1 MPYNIKLPQ
10 KFLLWWIIKAP
21 VKIFKMGAVIIAT
34 ANNLISFTTNIR
46 LLFVPMFGLT
56 DITGRFVSF
65 FTRIFMIFFG
75 MIFMIFSL
83 IAGFLAPLLWL
94 ATPYLI
100 FNNSNILF
108 VFIYFL
114 LLYVVFIIKNLNTP
128 DKRISEISENKDKIA
143 SFRPKTRYLLENSK
157 GQDLIKKLYN
167 EECVKHL
174 LIRAEL
180 SDESLFQ
187 KILNTTYPLQTDL
200 IDESFKKAQEN
211 GSRYVETEHVFISLM
226 ENLPN
231 IKTTLSVFSST
242 IEIIKESAFWIVE
255 NREKLSRVYLWQED
269 YITPLQGGIGK
280 GMLGRV
286 TPTLDKASVDITR
299 EVETGNVDDIIG
311 REEEI
316 QKIAEILDGDK
327 NDILIVGESG
337 VGKTSIIRGV
347 AYKIMTG
354 TEYKALKNKR
364 VVGLEIGS
372 LLSESKGHEN
382 LAEKLS
388 KIIKEV
394 ESSGDIILFIDE
406 MQNTVT
412 GMGEEGGNDSTI
424 LSILENHISKE
435 RVRVIGAT
443 SISNYRKYIEPN
455 EAVSRLFHV
464 IKIEETSKEDTI
476 EILKHSAKKME
487 RQHGILITYPALLSS
502 VELSEKFI
510 GHRVLPDKAIDLLER
525 TSTSIKHEDKILTSE
540 NIAEEISKMTDIP
553 VTTIDNDEADK
564 LLSIGDE
571 MKKKVIGQDH
581 AVEKIKIALQRSRTR
596 MRDEKKPIASFL
608 FVGMTGVGKTET
620 AKALAESYF
629 GDEKNMIRLDMSEYQ
644 QIDSLNR
651 IIGSPDGSSSG
662 TLTEK
667 IRNKPFTL
675 LLIDEIEKAH
685 PNIILAFL
693 QMLDEGRLTDTSGN
707 EADFTNSIII
717 ATSNVGTKSIQSIF
731 EAGLGYEEIQKSAM
745 LEVRNKFAPELL
757 NRFTAIIVFNPLT
770 KENLREI
777 TKLML
782 VRVKNVANEK
792 GIEIEFKPELI
803 DELIKRGY
811 SPEWGARPLARV
823 IEDTLE
829 SYIALKMLKKE
840 INPGD
845 RIMLGTE
852 VFVI

>member
-1 MPYNIKLPQ
+1 MVEKNKGSD
-10 KFLLWWIIKAP
+10 LL
-21 VKIFKMGAVIIAT
+21 
-34 ANNLISFTTNIR
+34 
-46 LLFVPMFGLT
+46 
-56 DITGRFVSF
+56 
-65 FTRIFMIFFG
+65 
-75 MIFMIFSL
+75 
-83 IAGFLAPLLWL
+83 
-94 ATPYLI
+94 
-100 FNNSNILF
+100 
-108 VFIYFL
+108 
-114 LLYVVFIIKNLNTP
+114 
-128 DKRISEISENKDKIA
+128 
-143 SFRPKTRYLLENSK
+143 
-157 GQDLIKKLYN
+157 KKLYD
-167 EECVKHL
+167 EDCIKHL

-187 KILNTTYPLQTDL
+187 KILNTTYPPQNDL
-200 IDESFKKAQEN
+200 INESFKKAQEN
-211 GSRYVETEHVFISLM
+211 GSRYVETEHVFLSLM

-231 IKTTLSVFSST
+231 IKTTLSVFGST
-242 IEIIKESAFWIVE
+242 IETVKESAFWIIE
-255 NREKLSRVYLWQED
+255 NREKLSRIYLWQED
-269 YITPLQGGIGK
+269 YVAPLQGGIGK

-286 TPTLDKASVDITR
+286 TPNLDKASVDITR
-299 EVETGNVDDIIG
+299 EVESGNVDDIIG
-311 REEEI
+311 RESEI
-316 QKIAEILDGDK
+316 QKIAEILDSNK

-347 AYKIMTG
+347 AYKIMAG
-354 TEYKALKNKR
+354 TEYKTLKNKR

-372 LLSESKGHEN
+372 LLSESKEHGN
-382 LAEKLS
+382 VAEKVS

-443 SISNYRKYIEPN
+443 SVSNYRKYIEPN

-464 IKIEETSKEDTI
+464 IKIEETSIEDTI
-476 EILKHSAKKME
+476 KILKNSIKKME
-487 RQHGILITYPALLSS
+487 KQHGILITYPALLSS
-502 VELSEKFI
+502 IELSEKFI

-525 TSTSIKHEDKILTSE
+525 TSTSIKHSDGIVTSE
-540 NIAEEISKMTDIP
+540 DIAEEISKMTDIP

-564 LLSIGDE
+564 LLSIGEE
-571 MKKKVIGQDH
+571 MNKKVIGQNH
-581 AVEKIKIALQRSRTR
+581 AIDKIKTALQRSRTR

-620 AKALAESYF
+620 AKALAGSFF
-629 GDEKNMIRLDMSEYQ
+629 GNEKNMIRLDMSEYQ

-651 IIGSPDGSSSG
+651 IIGSPDGSSTG

-667 IRNKPFTL
+667 IRNKPFSL
-675 LLIDEIEKAH
+675 VLIDEIEKAH
-685 PNIILAFL
+685 PNIILTFL
-693 QMLDEGRLTDTSGN
+693 QMLDEGKLTDTSGN

-731 EAGLGYEEIQKSAM
+731 EAGLGYEEIQKSAL
-745 LEVRNKFAPELL
+745 LEIRNKFAPELL

-770 KENLREI
+770 KENLKEI

-782 VRVKNVANEK
+782 DRVKNVAKEQ
-792 GIEIEFKPELI
+792 GILIEFKPELI

-823 IEDTLE
+823 IEDTVE